1 VGGVGA
7 RKLDARGRRPRQ
19 GRGLAV
25 VQGDHERG
33 ARAERSDAGEQAS
46 GRRAVKALGGL
57 VEKKDVCAPEQALR
71 DAEAAA
77 LAA

>member
-1 VGGVGA
+1 MGGCGSV
-7 RKLDARGRRPRQ
+7 KLDAGGRRPRQ
-19 GRGLAV
+19 GGGLAV

-33 ARAERSDAGEQAS
+33 ARVERSDAGEQPN
-46 GRRAVKALGGL
+46 GRRGVEALGGL
-57 VEKKDVCAPEQALR
+57 VEKQGVRSPEQALR

>member
-1 VGGVGA
+1 VGGCGR

-25 VQGDHERG
+25 VQGGHERG
-33 ARAERSDAGEQAS
+33 ARVERADAGEQAS
-46 GRRAVKALGGL
+46 GRRGVKALGGL
-57 VEKKDVCAPEQALR
+57 VEKQDVCSPEQALR